1 MGFKNI
7 EIHQDQLGH
16 YVELETVKNK
26 WEMMINFPVSDDNLF
41 PFQTLSEEKLNAVKQ
56 DYYQELE
63 KIASHQG
70 VWNEIMTLTVIA
82 EK

>member
-1 MGFKNI
+1 
-7 EIHQDQLGH
+7 
-16 YVELETVKNK
+16 
-26 WEMMINFPVSDDNLF
+26 MINFPVSDDNLF
-41 PFQTLSEEKLNAVKQ
+41 PFKTLSEEKLNAVKQ

-63 KIASHQG
+63 KIATHQG

>member
-70 VWNEIMTLTVIA
+70 V
-82 EK
+82 